1 MISDKERM
9 KNRIIEETY
18 EILELEKVK
27 LMLEVKNEFES
38 HVEREYVADTIYN
51 LGLIISFKKKS
62 LESLYKDYEEEYL

>member
-1 MISDKERM
+1 MITEKERM
-9 KNRIIEETY
+9 KNRIVEETY

-27 LMLEVKNEFES
+27 LMLEVKNEFTS

-51 LGLIISFKKKS
+51 LGLIISFKKNS

>member
-1 MISDKERM
+1 MITEKERM
-9 KNRIIEETY
+9 KNRIVEETY

-27 LMLEVKNEFES
+27 LMLEVKSEFTS

-51 LGLIISFKKKS
+51 LGLIISFKKNS